1 MDEPTALQRYP
12 EAVKVP
18 GEPEIRN
25 LPETPDEFKANATNS
40 ERRKMTSKAPLG
52 VPEDAVRYPA
62 CG

>member
-1 MDEPTALQRYP
+1 
-12 EAVKVP
+12 VP